1 MSKKNANN
9 DGSIRK
15 RANGTWEGRY
25 TDGYDANGRQIQR
38 SIYGKT
44 RKEVSEK
51 IREILVQKQAGT
63 YIKPSQM
70 LLKDWLYMWLQQSVM
85 KGIFIII
92 LSLFLAHTHSS
103 RFLLQ

>member
-1 MSKKNANN
+1 MSRKNANN

-51 IREILVQKQAGT
+51 IREILV
-63 YIKPSQM
+63 
-70 LLKDWLYMWLQQSVM
+70 
-85 KGIFIII
+85 
-92 LSLFLAHTHSS
+92 
-103 RFLLQ
+103 